1 MTDVSPETMARE
13 LLPCPHCDRHERG
26 VLEDGIGW
34 LIECPNCGART
45 GTFPTKPMAITA
57 WNRRAGYSAA
67 LAAPLTEEERGEIAY
82 ALCKEDADRIEA
94 AHCRQYCELA
104 ERSFK
109 KRCPYLGAVNAA
121 FARLVQLRTQG
132 EKK

>member
-1 MTDVSPETMARE
+1 MTPVSPETMARE
-13 LLPCPHCDRHERG
+13 YAALKWSGPENGHLKVYAQNDFRAG
-26 VLEDGIGW
+26 YQ
-34 LIECPNCGART
+34 
-45 GTFPTKPMAITA
+45 
-57 WNRRAGYSAA
+57 AGYSAA

-109 KRCPYLGAVNAA
+109 KRCPYLGAVDAA
-121 FARLVQLRTQG
+121 FARLVQLRTANG